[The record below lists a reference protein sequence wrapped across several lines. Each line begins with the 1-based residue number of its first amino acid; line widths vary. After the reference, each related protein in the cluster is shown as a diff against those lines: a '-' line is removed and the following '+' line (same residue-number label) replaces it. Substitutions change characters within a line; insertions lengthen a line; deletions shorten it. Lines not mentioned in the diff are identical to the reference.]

1 MIAESSTERVKYPTW
16 SSEFANENKPNLE
29 ILPQV
34 GLIPTNPLNYSG
46 FLTESPVSLP
56 IENGAIHD
64 ETPAALP
71 QLEPPHN
78 LSFLES

>member
-1 MIAESSTERVKYPTW
+1 MVQDNMPISFGK
-16 SSEFANENKPNLE
+16 NKPYLE

-34 GLIPTNPLNYSG
+34 GLIPTKPLKDAG

-56 IENGAIHD
+56 IAKGATHD

-71 QLEPPHN
+71 QLDPPHN
-78 LSFLES
+78 LSFLSSYGL